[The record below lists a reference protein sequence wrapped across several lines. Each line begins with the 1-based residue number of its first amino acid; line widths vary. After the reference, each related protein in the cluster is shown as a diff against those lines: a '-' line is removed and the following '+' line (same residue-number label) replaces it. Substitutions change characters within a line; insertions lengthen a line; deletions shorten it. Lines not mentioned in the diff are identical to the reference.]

1 LSPLP
6 VGFWDVN
13 TAQRTVRHRT
23 RTPAKYGCR
32 EMAPN
37 ECALALSGTGFTF
50 IADGEPDK
58 AQG

>member
-1 LSPLP
+1 
-6 VGFWDVN
+6 
-13 TAQRTVRHRT
+13 
-23 RTPAKYGCR
+23 
-32 EMAPN
+32 MAPH